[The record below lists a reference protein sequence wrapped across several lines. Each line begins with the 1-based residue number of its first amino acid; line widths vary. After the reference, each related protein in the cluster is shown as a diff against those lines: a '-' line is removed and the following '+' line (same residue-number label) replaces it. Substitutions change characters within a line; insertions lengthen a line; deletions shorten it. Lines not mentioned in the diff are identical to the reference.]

1 MGNDGD
7 GGGRDC
13 SKQMRYLKT
22 ILTVKMTQTKASRQ
36 VDPSRIVLEQDAG
49 CSSGVVLQCNDKTIQ

>member
-22 ILTVKMTQTKASRQ
+22 ILTVKMTRTQASRQ
-36 VDPSRIVLEQDAG
+36 VDPIVVEQDTG
-49 CSSGVVLQCNDKTIQ
+49 CSSGVVLQCNDGTMIIQ

>member
-22 ILTVKMTQTKASRQ
+22 ILTVKMTQTKASRK
-36 VDPSRIVLEQDAG
+36 VDPIVLEQDAK
-49 CSSGVVLQCNDKTIQ
+49 CRSGVVLQCNDGTIH